1 MVRVIV
7 TAVPGSGKTTVLN
20 MVRERAPDV
29 TVTNLGTV
37 MFEIARERYGV
48 ANRDEMRKVIPVED
62 YRAVQIEAAE
72 RIGRM
77 EGKVLIDTHALIKT
91 PVGYYPG
98 LPPPLLDAIRPHAIV
113 FLDFRPEDILERRRK
128 DEDVLRSRGLESL
141 EEIEEHQRLSEM
153 AAVAAASYSSSYF
166 LKLSCRYPQS
176 YPFQHAEELS
186 AKLIDYLARLESMS
200 SST

>member
-1 MVRVIV
+1 LVRVIV

-20 MVRERAPDV
+20 MVKEKAPEV
-29 TVTNLGTV
+29 VVTNLGTV
-37 MFEIARERYGV
+37 MFEIARERYNI
-48 ANRDEMRKVIPVED
+48 ASRDEMRKVIPVEE
-62 YRAVQIEAAE
+62 YRTIQVEAAE

-77 EGKVLIDTHALIKT
+77 EGKVLVDTHALIKT

-98 LPPPLLDAIRPHAIV
+98 LPPPLLNAIKPHAIV

-153 AAVAAASYSSSYF
+153 AAIAAATYCASYY

-176 YPFQHAEELS
+176 YPYQHAEELS
-186 AKLIDYLARLESMS
+186 VKLIDYLKRLEAMS
-200 SST
+200 T

>member
-1 MVRVIV
+1 LVRVIV

-20 MVRERAPDV
+20 MVKEKAPDV
-29 TVTNLGTV
+29 VVTNLGTV
-37 MFEIARERYGV
+37 MFEIARERYNI
-48 ANRDEMRKVIPVED
+48 ASRDDMRKVIPIEE
-62 YRAVQIEAAE
+62 YRAIQVEAAE

-77 EGKVLIDTHALIKT
+77 EGKVLVDTHALIKT

-98 LPPPLLDAIRPHAIV
+98 LPPPLLNAIKPHAIV
-113 FLDFRPEDILERRRK
+113 FFDFRPEDILERRRK

-153 AAVAAASYSSSYF
+153 AAIAAAAYCSSYY

-176 YPFQHAEELS
+176 YPYQHAEELS
-186 AKLIDYLARLESMS
+186 AKLIDYLKRLEAMS
-200 SST
+200 T